1 MVSQVDVKTAMRWRL
16 SYRTDPLAC
25 EIMDRHYS
33 RQVVGCGQ
41 VGGVARLLVLTASGD
56 DGCALWITSW
66 SQYDKHDWPG
76 AWNCSAFRNEGAGR
90 SSKLIRQAV
99 AATQAKFGEPPE
111 HGMIT
116 FVDAAQTRPKE
127 HPGHSF
133 IIAGFRPVG
142 MTKGGLHVLQM
153 RSEKMPKPEAP
164 IEFQWR
170 LIA

>member
-1 MVSQVDVKTAMRWRL
+1 
-16 SYRTDPLAC
+16 
-25 EIMDRHYS
+25 
-33 RQVVGCGQ
+33 
-41 VGGVARLLVLTASGD
+41 
-56 DGCALWITSW
+56 
-66 SQYDKHDWPG
+66 
-76 AWNCSAFRNEGAGR
+76 
-90 SSKLIRQAV
+90 
-99 AATQAKFGEPPE
+99 
-111 HGMIT
+111 MIT

>member
-1 MVSQVDVKTAMRWRL
+1 MIWRL
-16 SYRTDPLAC
+16 SYRRDPLAC

-41 VGGVARLLVLTASGD
+41 VGGLARLLVLTASD
-56 DGCALWITSW
+56 DEGCNALWITSW
-66 SQYDKHDWPG
+66 SKYDKHDWPG

-99 AATQAKFGEPPE
+99 AATRAKFGEPPE

-116 FVDAAQTRPKE
+116 FVNAKETRPKE

-142 MTKGGLHVLQM
+142 MTESGLHVLQLLP
-153 RSEKMPKPEAP
+153 EKMPKPEVP
-164 IEFQWR
+164 IEFQWA
-170 LIA
+170 LPGEAA